1 MISCGEP
8 SGDLYAGALASE
20 ILKLEPDA
28 VITGFGSDRLRAAG
42 ASLVGD
48 FKGLSVTGLTEA
60 VRVIPRSWQ
69 NYRALVRAAEDARP
83 DVFVPIDFPDF
94 NFFPARALHKRGVP
108 VVYYISPQLWAWRR
122 GRLKTMKRVADRVLV
137 IFPFEAPFY
146 EAEGVPV
153 TFVGHPLLELTP
165 APEAREP
172 FLRGHGLDPARPV
185 VALLPGSR
193 RNELRALLPDL
204 VRTAGVIARRVPA
217 AQFLIARAPH
227 LDDELLAPLADW
239 PDGASRPVVVEG
251 QTDAVLASADVAV
264 LASGT
269 VTVQAALA
277 RVPDGD
283 RLSRR
288 PAHLQARQAAAA
300 RRHLR
305 HGQSRRRIARRP
317 RADSGRLHA
326 GGGGRRS
333 AEGAAGSG
341 ACREGESGSR
351 RRPRPAWH
359 GWCDAPGSG
368 SGHRARQG
376 HRRQKAK
383 GRRQVYASLSRVR
396 SFRVLLGRAS
406 RDRHRADRVP

>member
-8 SGDLYAGALASE
+8 SGDLYAGALASA
-20 ILKLEPDA
+20 ILALEPGA
-28 VITGFGSDRLRAAG
+28 IVTGFGSDRLRAAG

-60 VRVIPRSWQ
+60 LPVIRRSWQ
-69 NYRALVRAAEDARP
+69 NYRALVRAAEAAPP

-146 EAEGVPV
+146 EEAGVPV

-165 APEAREP
+165 PPAAREP

-204 VRTAGVIARRVPA
+204 VRTAGVIAARLPTT
-217 AQFLIARAPH
+217 QFLLARAPH
-227 LDDELLAPLADW
+227 LDEDLLAPLSDW
-239 PDGASRPVVVEG
+239 PAGASRPVVVEG
-251 QTDAVLASADVAV
+251 QTDTVLASADVAV

-269 VTVQAALA
+269 VTVQAALHGCPMVVVYRVSPLTYRFGKPLLHVDSYAMVNLVAGA
-277 RVPDGD
+277 RVVPELMQDDFTPEAAAEEALRVLLDPQHAARVKADLAAVRSNLGTAGA
-283 RLSRR
+283 SRR
-288 PAHLQARQAAAA
+288 AAEAVLDAA
-300 RRHLR
+300 RR
-305 HGQSRRRIARRP
+305 GQ
-317 RADSGRLHA
+317 A
-326 GGGGRRS
+326 GK
-333 AEGAAGSG
+333 
-341 ACREGESGSR
+341 
-351 RRPRPAWH
+351 
-359 GWCDAPGSG
+359 
-368 SGHRARQG
+368 Q
-376 HRRQKAK
+376 
-383 GRRQVYASLSRVR
+383 
-396 SFRVLLGRAS
+396 
-406 RDRHRADRVP
+406 